1 MRNDGIPAACENRA
15 GTHFL
20 LVLAAYFLLQ
30 VVLRVSSP
38 AMLDLDESES
48 ILRSQHL
55 QPGYGSQPPLY
66 FWLQWLMFSIFGI
79 NILALSVQKNLL
91 LFCTYLAM
99 FYTARTL
106 IGIGG
111 AIIVAASLVLFPQI
125 GWESQRDLTHSVLMT
140 CIAALALWCYVGL
153 LRHPGN
159 MRYALFGL
167 LIGLG
172 LQSKYNFA
180 LFALGL
186 VAASLLVREHRQA
199 VWNRKVWIALA
210 MLVLA
215 LAPHGLWLLDHL
227 DLAIH
232 STRGKMHGQDAGY
245 ASNVAR
251 GLGSMVSATFLFV
264 TPLWIVYGWI
274 YWRYRD
280 RRRDRR
286 RDQMRATLD
295 RPVARF
301 FLWFYLAAFACITAL
316 VLSGEVTKIKD
327 RWMQPILF
335 LLPLAFFSVF
345 PSLARRTV
353 CRSVLWTAG
362 VFAILI
368 LAGLSARA
376 YWGKNTRAPFDELSA
391 QLMWRFPQAKTLV
404 ASERTDAGNLYLHNP
419 AWTVMLLPEIL
430 QRRPAIR
437 GDVLLIDSGD
447 HPTNWPEGF
456 LSAYPS
462 SVLRQRGRLDV
473 GNPQGRQGAMA
484 VDYAVVSVKEE

>member
-1 MRNDGIPAACENRA
+1 MRNDGIPATSEKRA
-15 GTHFL
+15 GKHFL

-48 ILRSQHL
+48 ILTFQHL
-55 QPGYGSQPPLY
+55 QLGYGSQPPLY
-66 FWLQWLMFSIFGI
+66 FWLQWLMFSVFGI

-99 FYTARTL
+99 FYTARSL

-140 CIAALALWCYVGL
+140 CMAALALWCYVGL
-153 LRHPGN
+153 LRHPGKL
-159 MRYALFGL
+159 RYSLFGL

-180 LFALGL
+180 IFALGL

-199 VWNRKVWIALA
+199 LWNRKVWISLA
-210 MLVLA
+210 ILMLS

-227 DLAIH
+227 DLATS
-232 STRGKMHGQDAGY
+232 STGEKMRGQDASY
-245 ASNVAR
+245 FTNVTR
-251 GLGSMVSATFLFV
+251 GLGSMVSASFLFV

-274 YWRYRD
+274 YWRH
-280 RRRDRR
+280 RDRR
-286 RDQMRATLD
+286 RDQIRATLD
-295 RPVARF
+295 SPQARF
-301 FLWFYLAAFACITAL
+301 FLWFYLAAFACVTAL
-316 VLSGEVTKIKD
+316 VLSGEVTKIKG

-335 LLPLAFFSVF
+335 LLPLAFFAIF
-345 PSLARRTV
+345 PTLARRTV
-353 CRSVLWTAG
+353 CRSVLWAAG
-362 VFAILI
+362 LFAILI

-376 YWGKNTRAPFDELSA
+376 YVGKNTRAPFGELSA
-391 QLMWRFPQAKTLV
+391 QLLRRFPQAKTLV
-404 ASERTDAGNLYLHNP
+404 ASELTDAGNLYLHNP
-419 AWTVMLLPEIL
+419 AWTVVLLPEIL
-430 QRRPAIR
+430 QRRPAIT
-437 GDVLLIDSGD
+437 GEVLLIDSGD
-447 HPTNWPEGF
+447 HPKNWPDVF
-456 LSAYPS
+456 LNAYPS
-462 SVLRQRGRLDV
+462 SVLRQRGRIDV
-473 GNPQGRQGAMA
+473 GNPKGRHGAMA